1 MSSDE
6 GRVGELVER
15 LLSDA
20 GFRAEF
26 RQDPAGSCRAM
37 GLEGLAAELSAGPGV
52 AALEA
57 RESKSS
63 LAGVVMAVAAEG
75 VAVVE
80 LQGLLHGHGHGLSGV
95 DKRLMRAAGV
105 KQPRAP
111 RLLSGLMHRGG
122 RGVLGGGHHPGQV
135 SGACGRGAV
144 RGAGG
149 AAAACRGAPRC
160 GGCWRRGGSG
170 GCGGCGGAA
179 AAGGC
184 GGGRRGGAAVRP
196 ARVVRRLLA
205 VRRARAGGG
214 GGAPGAASGAG
225 VWGRVRR
232 VGW

>member
-1 MSSDE
+1 MSSDDA
-6 GRVGELVER
+6 RVGELVER

-37 GLEGLAAELSAGPGV
+37 GLEGLAAELSAKPGLSE
-52 AALEA
+52 LEG

-122 RGVLGGGHHPGQV
+122 RGGRGVLGGHPGAAV
-135 SGACGRGAV
+135 SGASTSGAGTSGAGSGAGAAGGGAGTAAAGAAGTPGRCGCGWRG
-144 RGAGG
+144 GAGG
-149 AAAACRGAPRC
+149 
-160 GGCWRRGGSG
+160 RGG
-170 GCGGCGGAA
+170 GA
-179 AAGGC
+179 
-184 GGGRRGGAAVRP
+184 RRRAVRL
-196 ARVVRRLLA
+196 ALAVRRLRARRVVRRLA
-205 VRRARAGGG
+205 VRRWFGGSGGWGWGGRACGG
-214 GGAPGAASGAG
+214 
-225 VWGRVRR
+225 
-232 VGW
+232 